1 MPESTEPF
9 ILEKLFPAPPINCL
23 GEFACQRFLKTNIP
37 KEITHFKE
45 NKLKKTNKD

>member
-9 ILEKLFPAPPINCL
+9 ILENLFLAPTINCL
-23 GEFACQRFLKTNIP
+23 GEFARQRFLKTNIP

>member
-23 GEFACQRFLKTNIP
+23 GEFTHRRFLKTNIP

-45 NKLKKTNKD
+45 TIEKRNKD

>member
-9 ILEKLFPAPPINCL
+9 ILEKLFPAPLNCL
-23 GEFACQRFLKTNIP
+23 GEFARQRFLKTNIP